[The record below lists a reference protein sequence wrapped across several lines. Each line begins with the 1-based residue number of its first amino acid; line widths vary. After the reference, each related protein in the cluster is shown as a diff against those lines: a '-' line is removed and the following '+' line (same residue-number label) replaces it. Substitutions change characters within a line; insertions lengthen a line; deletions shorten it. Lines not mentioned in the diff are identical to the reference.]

1 MIHSFSLNRKRNA
14 QPSIRFE
21 KVEAILH
28 KLINKVYLCI
38 KKEKQLLM
46 PKHPAVFLDRDGTI
60 IEDVGY
66 IHHSSLVAFYPFSFK
81 ALQTLQNHFL
91 LFIVTNQSGIAKG
104 IVTEKQ
110 VIAVNQHITDEL
122 RSNEIAVYDTFY
134 CPHKNEDACH
144 CKKPSPFFL
153 NLAARLY
160 NVDLS
165 RSFIIGDHPSD
176 VECGTNA
183 GVTPIYV
190 KSGHGAKH
198 QSELNHEVH
207 ICGDLL
213 EASELI
219 LSTIK
224 R

>member
-1 MIHSFSLNRKRNA
+1 
-14 QPSIRFE
+14 
-21 KVEAILH
+21 
-28 KLINKVYLCI
+28 
-38 KKEKQLLM
+38 M

-66 IHHSSLVAFYPFSFK
+66 IHHSSLVAFYSFSFK
-81 ALQTLQNHFL
+81 ALQILQNHFL

-110 VIAVNQHITDEL
+110 VEAVNQHITDHL
-122 RSNEIAVYDTFY
+122 ISNGIEVYDTFY

-165 RSFIIGDHPSD
+165 RSFMIGDHPSD
-176 VECGTNA
+176 VECGVNA

-190 KSGHGAKH
+190 RSGHGIKH
-198 QSELNHEVH
+198 QSELAREVC
-207 ICGDLL
+207 ICGNILD
-213 EASELI
+213 ASEFI